1 MSQHAPKKECSQPQ
15 GNDEGDEGNDEG
27 GMMMMMM
34 LLLQDYCFWS
44 TRSIY

>member
-15 GNDEGDEGNDEG
+15 GNDEGDEGNDDERG
-27 GMMMMMM
+27 MMMM
-34 LLLQDYCFWS
+34 LLLQDYCFCS